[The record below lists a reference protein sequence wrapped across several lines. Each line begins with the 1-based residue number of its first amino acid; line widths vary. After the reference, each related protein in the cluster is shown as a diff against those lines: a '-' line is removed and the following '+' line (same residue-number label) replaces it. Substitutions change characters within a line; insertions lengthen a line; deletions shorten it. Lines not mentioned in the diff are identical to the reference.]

1 MIRDLLNS
9 GDALDVHPQYGA
21 SGQSPGARESSVP
34 NVATHPVV
42 PERSPPDVTAAVV
55 AITDQARSEIRRV
68 ATVLLMSIVVVGAAL
83 AWQLERIRD
92 AILNR

>member
-1 MIRDLLNS
+1 MRAAS
-9 GDALDVHPQYGA
+9 VCPQYGA
-21 SGQSPGARESSVP
+21 PGESPGARESSVP
-34 NVATHPVV
+34 TVATPPVV

-68 ATVLLMSIVVVGAAL
+68 ATVMLVTIVVVGAVIAIE
-83 AWQLERIRD
+83 LERVRD